1 MADRSAARHRGCG
14 ALITLC
20 AAMIPA
26 AADAQ
31 NATIDRIEAIERQIR
46 NWCAH
51 GRRSASARA
60 DTDYHLATADG
71 DSGAVGRFCHIGEDR

>member
-1 MADRSAARHRGCG
+1 MAARSAARHRGCG

-20 AAMIPA
+20 TAMIPA
-26 AADAQ
+26 AANAQ
-31 NATIDRIEAIERQIR
+31 DTPIDRIEAIEPQIR

-51 GRRSASARA
+51 SRGNASARA